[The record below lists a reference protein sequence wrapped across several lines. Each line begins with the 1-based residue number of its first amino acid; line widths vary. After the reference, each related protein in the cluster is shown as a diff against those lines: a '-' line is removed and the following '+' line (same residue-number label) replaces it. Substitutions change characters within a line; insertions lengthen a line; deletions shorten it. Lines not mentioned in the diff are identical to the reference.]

1 MFEYDQAIVDTL
13 LHDNQRF
20 QELYNQHH
28 KLKEKVKDAELG
40 VLPLD
45 GVALGT
51 MKREKLLAKDRMA
64 AMIEEYRRE
73 HA

>member
-28 KLKEKVKDAELG
+28 KLKEKVKDAEIG
-40 VLPLD
+40 VVPLD
-45 GVALGT
+45 DTTLGT

>member
-28 KLKEKVKDAELG
+28 KLKEKSE
-40 VLPLD
+40 
-45 GVALGT
+45 
-51 MKREKLLAKDRMA
+51 RCRDRC
-64 AMIEEYRRE
+64 RSTG
-73 HA
+73 

>member
-28 KLKEKVKDAELG
+28 KLKEKVKDAEIG
-40 VLPLD
+40 VVPLD
-45 GVALGT
+45 DTSLGT

>member
-28 KLKEKVKDAELG
+28 KLKEKVKDAEIG
-40 VLPLD
+40 VVALD
-45 GVALGT
+45 DTTLGT

>member
-20 QELYNQHH
+20 QQLYNKHH
-28 KLKEKVKDAELG
+28 ELKEKVKDAELG
-40 VLPLD
+40 VLAMD
-45 GVALGT
+45 GTTLGT
-51 MKREKLLAKDRMA
+51 MKREKLIAKDKMA

>member
-28 KLKEKVKDAELG
+28 KLKEKVKDAEIG
-40 VLPLD
+40 VVALD
-45 GVALGT
+45 DTVLGT

>member
-45 GVALGT
+45 GVTLGT